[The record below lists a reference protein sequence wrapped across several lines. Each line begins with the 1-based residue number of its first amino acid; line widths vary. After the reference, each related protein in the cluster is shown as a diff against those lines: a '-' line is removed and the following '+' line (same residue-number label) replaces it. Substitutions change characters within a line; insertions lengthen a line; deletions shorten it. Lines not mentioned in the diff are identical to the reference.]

1 MPAQITD
8 QATGPGQVVP
18 YSKKLVTARR
28 EVERLRLQAS
38 GATKDAVAVW
48 EAANK
53 VADLESAARQ
63 TQVTAARQAARAMD
77 VVLFA
82 VALLTMAFSLGNIH
96 DFALAHHVTD
106 PIAFFL
112 APAIDLALIAAL
124 IGDAVLSRRGLD
136 AGDWATRLR
145 WYAAAATLV
154 LNSWASWARL
164 DAASIVLHT
173 ALPVLLFILAEAAV
187 PYRQKFAESV
197 RLAAAES
204 VALPEIDQTPD
215 SGPESVVRSADDLEE
230 SVYDQEAAEEPQTA
244 PESITEPTGPR
255 PRRSTGRV
263 PAAAKS
269 PARPTRSLEE
279 LIAEASR
286 LPAAEQTAEGIRLA
300 LRIGA
305 KRARDVRDALS
316 APAEIPGQTAIDEA
330 A

>member
-1 MPAQITD
+1 MPAQIES
-8 QATGPGQVVP
+8 QAIAPVAT
-18 YSKKLVTARR
+18 YSKKITVARR
-28 EVERLRLQAS
+28 TVERLRLEAS
-38 GATKDAVAVW
+38 GASKADVAVW

-53 VADLESAARQ
+53 VADLEAAAGQ

-77 VVLFA
+77 VVLFT

-96 DFALAHHVTD
+96 DFALDNHVDD

-136 AGDWATRLR
+136 AGEWATRLR

-154 LNSWASWARL
+154 LNSWSSWARL
-164 DAASIVLHT
+164 DVASIVLHT

-187 PYRQKFAESV
+187 PYRQRFAESV

-204 VALPEIDQTPD
+204 AARPEIEKTAD
-215 SGPESVVRSADDLEE
+215 SGPQSDVRSADDLEE
-230 SVYDQEAAEEPQTA
+230 SADDHGAAKEPQTA

-263 PAAAKS
+263 PAAAKT
-269 PARPTRSLEE
+269 PARPTRSLDE

-300 LRIGA
+300 LRVGA
-305 KRARDVRDALS
+305 KRAREIRDALS
-316 APAEIPGQTAIDEA
+316 VPADIPGQTVIDEA

>member
-1 MPAQITD
+1 MPAQID
-8 QATGPGQVVP
+8 SQATAPVAT
-18 YSKKLVTARR
+18 YSKKLTAARR
-28 EVERLRLQAS
+28 AVDRLRLEAS
-38 GATKDAVAVW
+38 GASKQDVAVW
-48 EAANK
+48 EAANR
-53 VADLESAARQ
+53 VQDLEAAARQ
-63 TQVTAARQAARAMD
+63 TQVAAARQAARAMD
-77 VVLFA
+77 VVLALVA
-82 VALLTMAFSLGNIH
+82 VLTMAFSLGNIH
-96 DFALAHHVTD
+96 QFALDNHVDD
-106 PIAFFL
+106 PIAYFL

-164 DAASIVLHT
+164 DVASIVLHT

-187 PYRQKFAESV
+187 PYRQQFAESV

-230 SVYDQEAAEEPQTA
+230 SVYDQEAAPEPQTA

-255 PRRSTGRV
+255 PRRATGRV

-269 PARPTRSLEE
+269 APRPTRSLDE
-279 LIAEASR
+279 LISEASR

-305 KRARDVRDALS
+305 KRAREVRDALS
-316 APAEIPGQTAIDEA
+316 APAEIPGQTVIDEA